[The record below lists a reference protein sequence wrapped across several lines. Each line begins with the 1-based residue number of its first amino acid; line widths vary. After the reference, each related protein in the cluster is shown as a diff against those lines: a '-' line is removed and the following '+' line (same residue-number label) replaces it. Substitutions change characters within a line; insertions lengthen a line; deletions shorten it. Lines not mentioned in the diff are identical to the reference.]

1 MMEPD
6 LRSVDLPTA
15 RVLLT
20 NDDGI
25 DAAGFAVL
33 EEIIRPMVGE
43 LWVCA
48 PAEGHSGAS
57 AMVSLRRE
65 IEVRERGLRRYAVT
79 GRPADTVLA
88 ALRLVMKDA
97 PPDLVLSGIN
107 HGLNI
112 GVDLIYS
119 GTVGAAISA
128 AANGVP
134 AVAFSA
140 DHVSGHPVE
149 PHTWDDVRKHL
160 PAVLGRICWFGF
172 APNGAYG
179 VNFPSRV
186 MHSEPQLCR
195 QGQSVD
201 TMHYVAVEAAQGRY
215 ILHHQDGD
223 RSLESGT
230 DTAAIQA
237 GRIGIT
243 PLTLDR
249 TDRDLLHRAAEAL

>member
-1 MMEPD
+1 MRREMEPD

-65 IEVRERGLRRYAVT
+65 IEVQERGLRRYAVT

-107 HGLNI
+107 HGLNV
-112 GVDLIYS
+112 GVDMIYS
-119 GTVGAAISA
+119 GTVGAA
-128 AANGVP
+128 
-134 AVAFSA
+134 
-140 DHVSGHPVE
+140 
-149 PHTWDDVRKHL
+149 
-160 PAVLGRICWFGF
+160 
-172 APNGAYG
+172 
-179 VNFPSRV
+179 
-186 MHSEPQLCR
+186 
-195 QGQSVD
+195 
-201 TMHYVAVEAAQGRY
+201 
-215 ILHHQDGD
+215 
-223 RSLESGT
+223 
-230 DTAAIQA
+230 
-237 GRIGIT
+237 
-243 PLTLDR
+243 
-249 TDRDLLHRAAEAL
+249 

>member
-1 MMEPD
+1 MMEPE
-6 LRSVDLPTA
+6 LRAVDLPTA

-25 DAAGFAVL
+25 DAEGFAVL

-48 PAEGHSGAS
+48 PADGHSGAS

-65 IEVRERGLRRYAVT
+65 IEIQPRGPRRFAVT

-88 ALRLVMKDA
+88 ALRLVMKDT

-119 GTVGAAISA
+119 GTVGAAITA
-128 AANGVP
+128 AVNNVP
-134 AVAFSA
+134 AVALSA
-140 DHVSGHPVE
+140 DHVSGQPVE
-149 PHTWDDVRKHL
+149 PHTWADIRKYL
-160 PAVLGRICWFGF
+160 PAVLGRICWLGF

-179 VNFPSRV
+179 VN
-186 MHSEPQLCR
+186 
-195 QGQSVD
+195 
-201 TMHYVAVEAAQGRY
+201 
-215 ILHHQDGD
+215 
-223 RSLESGT
+223 
-230 DTAAIQA
+230 
-237 GRIGIT
+237 
-243 PLTLDR
+243 
-249 TDRDLLHRAAEAL
+249 

>member
-1 MMEPD
+1 MEPD

-65 IEVRERGLRRYAVT
+65 IEVQERGLRRYAVT
-79 GRPADTVLA
+79 GRTADTVLA

-149 PHTWDDVRKHL
+149 PHTWDDVR
-160 PAVLGRICWFGF
+160 
-172 APNGAYG
+172 
-179 VNFPSRV
+179 
-186 MHSEPQLCR
+186 
-195 QGQSVD
+195 
-201 TMHYVAVEAAQGRY
+201 
-215 ILHHQDGD
+215 
-223 RSLESGT
+223 
-230 DTAAIQA
+230 
-237 GRIGIT
+237 
-243 PLTLDR
+243 
-249 TDRDLLHRAAEAL
+249 